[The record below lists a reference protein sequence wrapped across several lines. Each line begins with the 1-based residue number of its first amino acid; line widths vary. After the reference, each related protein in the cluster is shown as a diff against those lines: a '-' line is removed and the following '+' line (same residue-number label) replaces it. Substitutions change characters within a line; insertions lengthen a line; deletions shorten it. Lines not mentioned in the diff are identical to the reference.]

1 MANEINQPKTLLEC
15 ITLQSH
21 FVGIPKITKKSSNEF
36 YRRGKTL
43 QVLGVGFLE
52 KGRMPT
58 LEEIKEHEAL
68 ETNAH
73 RLDPKK
79 WKNVLLSVIDDM
91 TQKLIEQEKT
101 LEAEVTP
108 PVYDTKITDLTQ
120 EDAPEQ
126 KEISLDGGNK

>member
-21 FVGIPKITKKSSNEF
+21 FVGIPKITKKNFNEF

-68 ETNAH
+68 ETNAQ

-108 PVYDTKITDLTQ
+108 PVYDTKLQTLLKKMHQ
-120 EDAPEQ
+120 SR
-126 KEISLDGGNK
+126 KK